1 MDIVYWYYLGSDD
14 NAKVV
19 KRLNDIIEKIE
30 LFNYS
35 KEGKYEISIDAMF
48 GIERFKKTI
57 NKNVIRNWLKLS
69 FSDEKI
75 INCSMFKR
83 FRKRLYNLDDFLL
96 FKRYHKD
103 YNENKWHEY
112 DIDEMLEDNEKN

>member
-35 KEGKYEISIDAMF
+35 KEGKYEIFIDAMF
-48 GIERFKKTI
+48 GIERFKKTLVEKSTLGGCLI
-57 NKNVIRNWLKLS
+57 TKRGKLM
-69 FSDEKI
+69 KTI
-75 INCSMFKR
+75 IF
-83 FRKRLYNLDDFLL
+83 
-96 FKRYHKD
+96 
-103 YNENKWHEY
+103 
-112 DIDEMLEDNEKN
+112 

>member
-35 KEGKYEISIDAMF
+35 KEGKYEIFIDAMF

-96 FKRYHKD
+96 TFS
-103 YNENKWHEY
+103 
-112 DIDEMLEDNEKN
+112 

>member
-14 NAKVV
+14 NGKVV

-35 KEGKYEISIDAMF
+35 KEGKYEIFIDAMF

-75 INCSMFKR
+75 VNCSMFKR